1 MKINVLCNDKNS
13 WFWSYEE
20 QFTQKLINNG
30 HKVSIYSSEKDLLN
44 GDLAIFIS
52 CTKIIS
58 KDGLLKNSSN
68 IVCHPSDLPKG
79 KGFSPIAWEI
89 LEGLNEITFTLFEAN
104 EGIDDGDFYF
114 KEKVFLKG
122 DELNDDLRKIQANTT
137 FNLIYK
143 YISQFPKNKSYPQNG
158 NETFYTRRTT
168 QDSELDLNKT
178 INEQFNLLRI
188 VDNNLYPAF
197 FIKNGKKYKIKI
209 EKFND

>member
-209 EKFND
+209 EKSND

>member
-137 FNLIYK
+137 FNLIYNFQK
-143 YISQFPKNKSYPQNG
+143 INPTLKMEMKHFILEEPLKTQNL
-158 NETFYTRRTT
+158 T
-168 QDSELDLNKT
+168 
-178 INEQFNLLRI
+178 
-188 VDNNLYPAF
+188 
-197 FIKNGKKYKIKI
+197 
-209 EKFND
+209 

>member
-143 YISQFPKNKSYPQNG
+143 YVSQFPKNKSYPQNG
-158 NETFYTRRTT
+158 NETYYIRRTT

-188 VDNNLYPAF
+188 VDNDLYPAF

>member
-104 EGIDDGDFYF
+104 EGIDDGDVYF

-143 YISQFPKNKSYPQNG
+143 YVSQFPKNKSYPQNG
-158 NETFYTRRTT
+158 NETYYIRRTT

-188 VDNNLYPAF
+188 VDNDLYPAF

>member
-104 EGIDDGDFYF
+104 EEIDDGDFYF

-143 YISQFPKNKSYPQNG
+143 YVSQFPKNKSYPQNG
-158 NETFYTRRTT
+158 NETYYIRRTT

-188 VDNNLYPAF
+188 VDNDLYPAF

>member
-143 YISQFPKNKSYPQNG
+143 YVSQFPKNKSYPQNG

-209 EKFND
+209 EKSND

>member
-143 YISQFPKNKSYPQNG
+143 YVSQFPKNKSYPQNG
-158 NETFYTRRTT
+158 NETFYTRRTA

-188 VDNNLYPAF
+188 VDNDLYPAF

-209 EKFND
+209 EKSND

>member
-20 QFTQKLINNG
+20 QFTQNLINNG
-30 HKVSIYSSEKDLLN
+30 HEVSIFSSEKDLLN

-104 EGIDDGDFYF
+104 EGIDDGDVYF

-143 YISQFPKNKSYPQNG
+143 YVSQFPKNKSYPQNG
-158 NETFYTRRTT
+158 NETLYRRRTP
-168 QDSELDLNKT
+168 QDSELDINKT
-178 INEQFNLLRI
+178 IYEQFNLLRI
-188 VDNNLYPAF
+188 VDNDLYPAF

>member
-143 YISQFPKNKSYPQNG
+143 YVSQFPKNKSYPQNG

-188 VDNNLYPAF
+188 VDNDLYPAF

-209 EKFND
+209 EKSND